1 MPNQNSNQ
9 IITAAHITTTS
20 SPIPPADEM
29 ERYNQID
36 PSIVKEIMRIYAD
49 NSNHN
54 RKPVLLLIIVAI
66 SLVLG
71 NTTFAGLSGFA
82 FMAYVLISFLK
93 KR

>member
-29 ERYNQID
+29 ERYNQIN

-54 RKPVLLLIIVAI
+54 RKQETHLL
-66 SLVLG
+66 
-71 NTTFAGLSGFA
+71 GFQDLRSWR
-82 FMAYVLISFLK
+82 MSSSVS
-93 KR
+93 